1 MNHAIAFLLIGFAIL
16 FHEFGHYLAARI
28 AKVPIQT
35 FSVGFGPA
43 IWKRQIGE
51 TEYRIS
57 LIPMGGYVL
66 PAIEDEA
73 QFFRFPVYKRI
84 VMTIGGPLA
93 SALLP
98 VICLSI
104 MNTYNAGFSLFDTLI
119 HPFQKSW
126 AIGYQMM
133 ASLPRLFSAPGQ
145 IMGIVG
151 IVVQGGNYVS
161 GSFIKS
167 FQFLAM
173 MSMNLCIINL
183 LPIPA
188 LDGGKLLLYLGE
200 KIHPRFA
207 KFHIPFS
214 IAGWVVIIGLTVYT
228 VIIDVMNLT
237 A

>member
-1 MNHAIAFLLIGFAIL
+1 MNYVFTLLLIGFAIL

-28 AKVPIQT
+28 ANVPIQT

-43 IWKRQIGE
+43 VWKRRIGE

-57 LIPMGGYVL
+57 WIPLGGYVL
-66 PAIEDEA
+66 PAIEDEH
-73 QFFRFPVYKRI
+73 QFFKLSVYKRI

-98 VICLSI
+98 VICISI
-104 MNTYNAGFSLFDTLI
+104 MNTYSMGFSFFGTLI

-133 ASLPRLFSAPGQ
+133 TSLPQLFSAPGQ

-151 IVVQGGNYVS
+151 IVAQGGNFIS
-161 GSFIKS
+161 GSLLKS
-167 FQFLAM
+167 LQFLAM

-188 LDGGKLLLYLGE
+188 LDGGKLLMYLGE
-200 KIHPRFA
+200 KVHYRFV
-207 KFHIPFS
+207 KLHIPFS
-214 IAGWVVIIGLTVYT
+214 VAGWVVIVGITIYT
-228 VIIDVMNLT
+228 VIIDVVKLT
-237 A
+237 V

>member
-1 MNHAIAFLLIGFAIL
+1 MNYVFTLLLIGFAII
-16 FHEFGHYLAARI
+16 FHECGHYLAARI
-28 AKVPIQT
+28 AKVPIKT

-57 LIPMGGYVL
+57 WIPMGGYVL
-66 PAIEDEA
+66 PAIEDED
-73 QFFRFPVYKRI
+73 QFFKIPVNKRI

-104 MNTYNAGFSLFDTLI
+104 LNTYSMGFSFLGTLI

-126 AIGYQMM
+126 AMGYQMM
-133 ASLPRLFSAPGQ
+133 ASLPQLFSAPGQ

-151 IVVQGGNYVS
+151 IVAQGGNFVS
-161 GSFIKS
+161 GSFLKS
-167 FQFLAM
+167 LQFLAM
-173 MSMNLCIINL
+173 ISMNLCIINL

-188 LDGGKLLLYLGE
+188 LDGGKLLMYLGE
-200 KIHPRFA
+200 KVHPRFV
-207 KFHIPFS
+207 KLHIPFS
-214 IAGWVVIIGLTVYT
+214 IAGWVFIIGITVYT
-228 VIIDVMNLT
+228 VIIDVVTLT
-237 A
+237 V